1 MRPDRATYA
10 MSEYISDTM
19 GQGYVFQP
27 PFDMKATYQ
36 ESSASTPMFFV
47 LFPGV
52 DPTPWVEALG
62 KNLGISTEKGTF
74 VNISMGQG
82 QEKPAE
88 NMLEKMAQK
97 GGWVMLQNL
106 HLMQSWLTTL
116 DRKLEVCAETAH
128 QDFRCFVSGEVS
140 LLLRVCLK

>member
-1 MRPDRATYA
+1 MRPDRATFA
-10 MSEYISDTM
+10 MSQYINDTM
-19 GQGYVFQP
+19 GTEYVFQP
-27 PFDMKATYQ
+27 PFDMKSTYQ

-52 DPTPWVEALG
+52 DPTPWVEGLG

-82 QEKPAE
+82 QEGPAE

-97 GGWVMLQNL
+97 GGWVMLQNV
-106 HLMQSWLTTL
+106 HLMQSWLT
-116 DRKLEVCAETAH
+116 K
-128 QDFRCFVSGEVS
+128 
-140 LLLRVCLK
+140 